1 MTNVIE
7 VNGLKKYYGDVHALN
22 GVELTVFRGEI
33 FGLLGP
39 NGAGKSTLMK
49 SLVGSLKPTAG
60 EIRLLGHTLPHQRKT
75 VQQVIGYMPQSPAL
89 YEDIS
94 VRDNIR
100 FFARAHRVD
109 NLDKR
114 IDEVIEFTA
123 LTDKRNKP
131 VRTLSGGM
139 KQRVSL
145 ACALVHNPEILF
157 LDEPTAGVD
166 PQLRDNFW
174 QYFRELAARG
184 VTIFITTHLM
194 DEAEDCHRLGIIQGG
209 RILKVDTVENIFA
222 LGKQVVS
229 IKQEEHWQQI
239 PRTADS
245 LASALYPYGLTPAVQ
260 EIQIQREGL
269 QQIILKLCEGGESR

>member
-1 MTNVIE
+1 
-7 VNGLKKYYGDVHALN
+7 LKKYYGDVHALN
-22 GVELTVFRGEI
+22 GVDLTVRKGEI

-39 NGAGKSTLMK
+39 NGAGKSTLIK

-60 EIRLLGHTLPHQRKT
+60 EIRLLGHMLPGQRKT

-94 VRDNIR
+94 VRDNVR
-100 FFARAHRVD
+100 FFARAHQID

-114 IDEVIEFTA
+114 IEEIIAFTA

-131 VRTLSGGM
+131 IRTLSGGM

-166 PQLRDNFW
+166 PQLRESFW
-174 QYFRELAARG
+174 QYFRELASQG
-184 VTIFITTHLM
+184 VTLFITTHLM

-229 IKQEEHWQQI
+229 IKEQDRWQEI
-239 PRTADS
+239 PRIEES
-245 LASALYPYGLTPAVQ
+245 LASALYPYGLSTEVKD
-260 EIQIQREGL
+260 IQIQREGL